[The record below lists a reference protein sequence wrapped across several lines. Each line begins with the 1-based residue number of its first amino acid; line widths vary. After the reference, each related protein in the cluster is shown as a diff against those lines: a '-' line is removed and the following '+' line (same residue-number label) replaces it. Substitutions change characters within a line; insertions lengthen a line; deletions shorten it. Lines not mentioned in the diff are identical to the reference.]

1 MATATERQ
9 EILNDLSTVAIGD
22 LVSLWRR
29 VSLVDTDFAEVM
41 TAAFP
46 ELATS
51 YAEVA
56 ASVAADWYTE
66 SAAAA
71 ALSYEAI
78 PAATRPVE
86 ALTQSASWALGA
98 EGEQALSRMSG
109 SLQRT
114 IFDGARDTIV
124 LNVENTGSRWVRH
137 AQPDAC
143 AFCRMLATRHSDR
156 RSWYRSSRSALDVVG
171 RSVNLTSADQRAI
184 AAGQAA
190 TEELLERRE
199 SYSRGSR
206 RGQGRVRAQRG
217 SRAVGSTGYHDF
229 CRCTAVE
236 VHAGQEYAPPEYVQ
250 AWDDEYQKA
259 RANAGKSDMR
269 SILAA
274 WREQG
279 AR

>member
-9 EILNDLSTVAIGD
+9 EILNDLSTVAIGE

-71 ALSYEAI
+71 ALPYEAI

-171 RSVNLTSADQRAI
+171 RSVNLTSADSRTLAS
-184 AAGQAA
+184 GAA
-190 TEELLERRE
+190 TRDELLARRE
-199 SYSRGSR
+199 VGR
-206 RGQGRVRAQRG
+206 RRSQRG
-217 SRAVGSTGYHDF
+217 TRAVGTTGYHDF

-236 VHAGQEYAPPEYVQ
+236 VHVGQEYSPPEYVQ

-259 RANAGKSDMR
+259 RANAGTSDAKSVL
-269 SILAA
+269 SA